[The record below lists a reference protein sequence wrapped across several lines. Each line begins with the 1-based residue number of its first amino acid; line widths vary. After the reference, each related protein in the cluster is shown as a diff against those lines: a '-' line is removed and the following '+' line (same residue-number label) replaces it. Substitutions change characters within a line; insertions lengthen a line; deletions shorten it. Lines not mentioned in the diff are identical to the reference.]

1 MNGMGVTS
9 HLLQLLDL
17 WGVTKGVPKPHD
29 AELIRER
36 CFSQRARPPSGLP
49 GGIFSPRK

>member
-17 WGVTKGVPKPHD
+17 WGSPKGS
-29 AELIRER
+29 LNLMML
-36 CFSQRARPPSGLP
+36 S
-49 GGIFSPRK
+49 